1 MTIEE
6 LKQKIVSES
15 KTLNSRI
22 RRLHKEGLPSSVDA
36 RLQQAKDFK
45 SPLVTSSGFVSSS
58 TKGLTLKQLQ
68 SKLKW
73 IRGVKENTETVQQA
87 RALVEQKAKE
97 WNVKKEEAARRIQQG
112 RLFYQV
118 IGYQGYKWDS
128 TEVQDAITSFD
139 HTPTFEELVNRL
151 YEKFG
156 HTMQDTQE
164 GQELLRTW
172 MHEHD
177 DIPWGV
183 YAHREINPKT
193 GQEEIIF
200 DDETFDENGNIVNDS
215 DFDIV

>member
-1 MTIEE
+1 MTIDE
-6 LKQKIVSES
+6 LKQKIISES

-22 RRLHKEGLPSSVDA
+22 RRLRKESLPSSVDA

-45 SPLVTSSGFVSSS
+45 SPLVTASGFVSAS
-58 TKGLTLKQLQ
+58 TKGLTLKQLRE
-68 SKLKW
+68 KLKW

-87 RALVEQKAKE
+87 RLLVEQKAKE
-97 WNVKKEEAARRIQQG
+97 WNVKKKEAARRIQQG

-139 HTPTFEELVNRL
+139 HTPTFDELVNRL

-164 GQELLRTW
+164 GQDLLKAW
-172 MHEHD
+172 MNEHNE
-177 DIPWGV
+177 IPWGV
-183 YAHREINPKT
+183 YAHREINPIT

-200 DDETFDENGNIVNDS
+200 DDETFDENGNIVYVSDS
-215 DFDIV
+215 DIV